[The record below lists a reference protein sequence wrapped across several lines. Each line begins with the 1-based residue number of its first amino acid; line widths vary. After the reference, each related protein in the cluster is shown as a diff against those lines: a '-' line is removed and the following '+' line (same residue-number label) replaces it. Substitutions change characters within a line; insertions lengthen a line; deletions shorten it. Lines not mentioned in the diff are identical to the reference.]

1 MTSVI
6 GRLFGS
12 KPLSPHPHPVMLVSR
27 GRNPSAGEVISQ
39 AVTSPELRNRIL
51 TTIGLLLLVRIG
63 IYIPMPGIDRVR
75 FQEFLQGGGNLIGF
89 LDIFTGGGVSSLG
102 VFALG
107 ILPFINAS
115 IIMQLLTA
123 SLPQLE
129 DLQKNEGEAG
139 RRKIAQITR
148 YVALGWGLIQSV
160 VFALILKQYATEG
173 LSEVVFVIQ
182 TALALVTGA
191 MVVMWISEVI
201 TERGIGQGASL
212 VIFLNIVATLPST
225 LGNAISQAQLGG
237 RQAVIGLATLTL
249 VFLATIVGIVF
260 VQEASRRLPIVSA
273 KRQIGGTG
281 TLPSRQSYLPMKLNA
296 GGVMP
301 IIFASAMLFLPATL
315 AQVTKQEWLAQA
327 VGAIQPGKTA
337 YYVLYFALI
346 LGFSYF
352 YASLTLN
359 PTDIASNLKRGGVA
373 IPGVR
378 PGTATANYISG
389 VQARLTLLGGL
400 FLGAVVIIPSLL
412 ENSSGIVLGG
422 LGSTSLLIL
431 VGVAIETAKQV
442 KTYVVSQRYEGM
454 VRG

>member
-1 MTSVI
+1 
-6 GRLFGS
+6 
-12 KPLSPHPHPVMLVSR
+12 MLVSR
-27 GRNPSAGEVISQ
+27 GRNPSAGEVITQ
-39 AVTSPELRNRIL
+39 AVSNPELRGRIL
-51 TTIGLLLLVRIG
+51 TTIGLLLLVRVG
-63 IYIPMPGIDRVR
+63 IYIPMPGIDRVAC
-75 FQEFLQGGGNLIGF
+75 QQFLEGGGQLIGF

-102 VFALG
+102 IFALG

-115 IIMQLLTA
+115 IILQLLTA
-123 SLPQLE
+123 ALPQLE

-148 YVALGWGLIQSV
+148 YVALGWGLVQSV
-160 VFALILKQYATEG
+160 VFSLILRQYATEG
-173 LSEVVFVIQ
+173 LSDLVFVVQ
-182 TALALVTGA
+182 TSLALVTGS
-191 MVVMWISEVI
+191 MVVMWLSEVI

-212 VIFLNIVATLPST
+212 VIFLNIVATLPQT
-225 LGNAISQAQLGG
+225 VGGAVTQAQTGDRGTVLDL
-237 RQAVIGLATLTL
+237 IKITL

-273 KRQIGGTG
+273 KRQVGGTG
-281 TLPSRQSYLPMKLNA
+281 TLPNRQSYLPMKLNA

-301 IIFASAMLFLPATL
+301 IIFASAMLFLPVTL
-315 AQVTKQEWLAQA
+315 AQFAKQEWLSRA
-327 VGAIQPGKTA
+327 VGAIQPGNWP
-337 YYVLYFALI
+337 YYLLYFALI
-346 LGFSYF
+346 LAFAYF

-400 FLGAVVIIPSLL
+400 FLGAVVIIPSLI
-412 ENSSGIVLGG
+412 ETTSQVKLGG

-431 VGVAIETAKQV
+431 VGVAIDTAKQV
-442 KTYVVSQRYEGM
+442 QTYVVSQRYEGL
-454 VRG
+454 VRQ